1 MERLVMET
9 GTVKWFNDAKGF
21 GFIIADK
28 DKANL
33 IAHQWRVLADPQT
46 LFEFQRV
53 EFDRNI
59 TIDNI
64 EFAENIKVIETRNF
78 DMYDYDF
85 ETLDGEFLNLSK
97 YIGQVV
103 LVVNTASECGLT
115 GQYAKLQELHE
126 KYKDRGLAVLG
137 FPSNNF
143 GKQEPGTDEQIAE
156 FVKQNYGVT
165 FTMFKKSHVSPL
177 DKVNPEEVVTGSNN
191 EVNGFYDT
199 LISKTGKLPFWN
211 FHKYLISKDG
221 TQVLSFNSM
230 TDPDELVEEIE
241 KLLDA

>member
-1 MERLVMET
+1 MET

-33 IAHQWRVLADPQT
+33 IAHQWRVLEDPQT

-78 DMYDYDF
+78 DMYDYEF
-85 ETLDGEFLNLSK
+85 ETLDGEFLHLSK

-126 KYKDRGLAVLG
+126 KYKDKGLAILG
-137 FPSNNF
+137 FPANNF
-143 GKQEPGTDEQIAE
+143 GAQEPGTDEQIAE
-156 FVKQNYGVT
+156 FVKNNYGVT
-165 FTMFKKSHVSPL
+165 FTMFKKSNVSPL
-177 DKVNPEEVVTGSNN
+177 DKVNPQEVVNGSDN
-191 EVNGFYDT
+191 EVNGFYDE

-241 KLLDA
+241 KMLDA

>member
-1 MERLVMET
+1 MET

-115 GQYAKLQELHE
+115 GQYAQLQELHE
-126 KYKDRGLAVLG
+126 KYKDRGLAILG
-137 FPSNNF
+137 FPSNDF
-143 GKQEPGTDEQIAE
+143 GKQEPSTDEQIAE

-165 FTMFKKSHVSPL
+165 FTMFKKSHVSPV
-177 DKVNPEEVVTGSNN
+177 DKNNPQEIVQDSKN
-191 EVNGFYDT
+191 EVNGFYDQ
-199 LISKTGKLPFWN
+199 LISKTGDVPFWN

-221 TQVLSFNSM
+221 TKITSFNSM
-230 TDPDELVEEIE
+230 IEPNKLSDEIE
-241 KLLDA
+241 SMLEA

>member
-1 MERLVMET
+1 MET